1 MYTDYGITFRIR
13 TRAHCRRRVFSAA
26 PSSPPNK
33 KALSF
38 YIRDSLSV
46 RRVFR
51 FFTCCIYFT
60 AGLSPASLPSGTV
73 LLSTRICYGDI
84 SYDDGG
90 ARFWENNRTWRPPD
104 DVVQKLK
111 KDWAST
117 AYATVEFITDD
128 NGVAEPR
135 VKVTAAD
142 RFWNN
147 CPIS

>member
-1 MYTDYGITFRIR
+1 M
-13 TRAHCRRRVFSAA
+13 
-26 PSSPPNK
+26 
-33 KALSF
+33 
-38 YIRDSLSV
+38 
-46 RRVFR
+46 
-51 FFTCCIYFT
+51 
-60 AGLSPASLPSGTV
+60 
-73 LLSTRICYGDI
+73 LSTRIRNGDI

-90 ARFWENNRTWRPPD
+90 ARFWENSRTWRPPD

-135 VKVTAAD
+135 VKVTPTD

-147 CPIS
+147 CPYPRALASKLDLHNIVLLACHPVVLLNLKVAL

>member
-1 MYTDYGITFRIR
+1 MTSVFCGTFL
-13 TRAHCRRRVFSAA
+13 
-26 PSSPPNK
+26 PPIK
-33 KALSF
+33 KLFKF
-38 YIRDSLSV
+38 YIRCSLSV
-46 RRVFR
+46 RRVFL
-51 FFTCCIYFT
+51 FLICCIYIYYT
-60 AGLSPASLPSGTV
+60 AGSSPASPPSGTV
-73 LLSTRICYGDI
+73 LLSTRIRNGDI

-90 ARFWENNRTWRPPD
+90 ARFWENIRTWRPPD

-135 VKVTAAD
+135 VKVTPTD